1 MWKVCG
7 VLYLKITFNT
17 RKKPKRQKR
26 QSPEALLYKG
36 FGALENISILN
47 LGPEGRTRTDTSSLT
62 ADFESAASTNFTTSG
77 VDDGYI
83 TLFHQLVNA

>member
-7 VLYLKITFNT
+7 VLYLKIAFNT
-17 RKKPKRQKR
+17 RKKPKCQKR

-47 LGPEGRTRTDTSSLT
+47 SGPEGRIPRYQRCL
-62 ADFESAASTNFTTSG
+62 SAHT
-77 VDDGYI
+77 
-83 TLFHQLVNA
+83 QPQ